1 LYCSPWPGWSNALV
15 VVKPETVVGWH
26 RAGFRLFWRIRSRS
40 KNIGKLKIDARIRVI
55 LDHVIVPGNAHLRG
69 VLAGQTGGRQS
80 QCTLDAMRAGVKIPG
95 ATPCEP
101 YSELGNLNSSRFRL
115 KFQFQSMTSFSSSD
129 DSNILSIL
137 LLLDSI
143 IAT

>member
-1 LYCSPWPGWSNALV
+1 M
-15 VVKPETVVGWH
+15 
-26 RAGFRLFWRIRSRS
+26 FRRIRSWS
-40 KNIGKLKIDARIRVI
+40 KNVGKTKIDVMIRAI
-55 LDHVIVPGNAHLRG
+55 LDHVIVPSDVQLLGM
-69 VLAGQTGGRQS
+69 LAGQTGGRQS